1 MGRRRTLATP
11 TSEALIRRLAAVLAL
26 AVAGEL
32 ILAFAIT
39 ERELQTTLGLIATD
53 VEVSAFRW
61 VWMVLAPLP
70 WLVGALLLLT
80 DRWARHGTAV
90 VVTAALLALTAG
102 LPTLPGLFQ
111 AGWWQGAG
119 VGEVVAVLGEP
130 VAMLL
135 GLLAAAAALWARP
148 RGRWRIAAP
157 GPTGVYVA
165 AAVLAW
171 MPTGLQTLERS
182 PPGAM
187 RSFARTEYSRLDGLD
202 AVASVSGALL
212 VAALLFVA
220 PRLRPGVAAVVL
232 LTYAVPQSASGIGDI
247 AQVQVTEFLILT
259 PPAVLGLVGLA
270 GVIVIAIRWLWTAQ
284 RRVGQAIVVD
294 EQAPPSPPP
303 PPLAR

>member
-11 TSEALIRRLAAVLAL
+11 TPEAVIRRLAAVLAL
-26 AVAGEL
+26 AVAGVL
-32 ILAFAIT
+32 LLAFVIT
-39 ERELQTTLGLIATD
+39 ERALQTTLGLIATD

-70 WLVGALLLLT
+70 WLVGALLLVT

-90 VVTAALLALTAG
+90 VVAAALLAVTAG
-102 LPTLPGLFQ
+102 LPTLPGLLE

-148 RGRWRIAAP
+148 RGRWHIAAP
-157 GPTGVYVA
+157 GPGGVYVA

-171 MPTGLQTLERS
+171 MPTGLQTLERA

-202 AVASVSGALL
+202 AVASVSGAVL

-220 PRLRPGVAAVVL
+220 PRLRPGVAGAVVL
-232 LTYAVPQSASGIGDI
+232 TYAAPQFASGIGDV
-247 AQVQVTEFLILT
+247 AQGQVTEFLILT
-259 PPAVLGLVGLA
+259 PPAVLGLGGLA
-270 GVIVIAIRWLWTAQ
+270 AVIVIAVRWVWTAEH
-284 RRVGQAIVVD
+284 RVGQATAVD
-294 EQAPPSPPP
+294 DQAPPSPPP
-303 PPLAR
+303 PPLTR